1 MAGEPAEIG
10 PDDSRD
16 EPGDGAPNNAPT
28 LLERAAGVLAD
39 AAEVLGDLGETVS
52 EKAGDIASGGAA
64 IAGDAASAAIAAGKG
79 VYARSGL
86 DAAVDYI
93 GDGLEQKGVFDAI
106 ESATEA
112 VGDKFGQIT
121 GKRLVEMLEE
131 KLRLQDQ
138 YNDVLATRLAEAL
151 ERIATLE
158 ARLNDATR

>member
-1 MAGEPAEIG
+1 MMSALAASPQPAATEPVRCVIVE
-10 PDDSRD
+10 DQSMFLD
-16 EPGDGAPNNAPT
+16 
-28 LLERAAGVLAD
+28 LLAAMMRIHGGTRIVAQ
-39 AAEVLGDLGETVS
+39 
-52 EKAGDIASGGAA
+52 AGDIASGGAA

-151 ERIATLE
+151 ERIATVE
-158 ARLNDATR
+158 ARLNNATS